1 MTLNTNVFLTV
12 FRLSPTAS
20 LNKEW
25 YFEEDP
31 VVSCQQHHTEVLN
44 VPLGLDFLFLQFSVS
59 N

>member
-31 VVSCQQHHTEVLN
+31 VVSCQQHHAEVLA
-44 VPLGLDFLFLQFSVS
+44 VPLGLYFLFLQFAVS